1 MFTISQIVGRP
12 LERVLECVWSFS
24 GGKLTCVWVE
34 RPLQA
39 EAGKCTREEVQEL
52 NQRVA

>member
-12 LERVLECVWSFS
+12 LERVLECVWLLSDQ
-24 GGKLTCVWVE
+24 KLTCVWVE
-34 RPLQA
+34 RPFQA
-39 EAGKCTREEVQEL
+39 EAGQRSQEKVHDL

>member
-12 LERVLECVWSFS
+12 LERVLECVWSLS
-24 GGKLTCVWVE
+24 DEKLTCVWME
-34 RPLQA
+34 RTFQA
-39 EAGKCTREEVQEL
+39 KAREHTREEEQHL